1 MLTIFMFYLRKFIKD
16 IKKLQIQFKVRLFI
30 LLDDLNPMFID
41 IETDFHNFKK
51 QFIYPT
57 LKNF

>member
-41 IETDFHNFKK
+41 IDTDFLNFKK